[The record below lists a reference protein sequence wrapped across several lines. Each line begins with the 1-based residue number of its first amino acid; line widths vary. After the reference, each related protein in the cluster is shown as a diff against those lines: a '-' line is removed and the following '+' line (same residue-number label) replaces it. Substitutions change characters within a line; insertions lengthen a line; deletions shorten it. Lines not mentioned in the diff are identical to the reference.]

1 MGKQFKELT
10 DNQQEF
16 ISEQKMFF
24 VGTAA
29 STGKVNIS
37 PKGMDSFRILAPQKV
52 AWLNFT
58 GSGNETSA
66 HIQESPRMTIMFSA
80 FTGRPEILR
89 LYGQAQVLH
98 QADDEWS
105 KYLDLFP
112 KTLGARQIFILDIE
126 LVQSSCGYA
135 VPLYSY
141 ENDRTILD
149 DWTEKKGTEGI
160 EEYWLDNNQTSL
172 DGSETNIKNLSKI

>member
-10 DNQQEF
+10 GKHQEF

-37 PKGMDSFRILAPQKV
+37 PKGMDSFRILNAKEV
-52 AWLNFT
+52 VWLNFT

-66 HIQESPRMTIMFSA
+66 HVQESPRMTIMFCA

-98 QADDEWS
+98 QADDAWS
-105 KYLDLFP
+105 KYFDLFP
-112 KTLGARQIFILDIE
+112 KALGARQIFTLDIE

-135 VPLYSY
+135 VPLYDY
-141 ENDRTILD
+141 EEDRAVLK
-149 DWTEKKGTEGI
+149 DWAENKGPEGI
-160 EEYWLDNNQTSL
+160 QEYWVENNQVSL
-172 DGSETNIKNLSKI
+172 DGTETNIKRLSKI